1 MHYGIASFSWQEMI
15 RKTCGGRRETS
26 KISLYDAALGS
37 LNFEQRDS
45 SPDPEQTKY
54 AHTHILSLTAV
65 CNCFSL
71 SVTHLL
77 DVQVG
82 DQIIEI
88 NGESTRDMTHG
99 RAIELIKSGGRRV
112 RLLLKRGTGQVPE
125 YGKYRNFSPKQLSL
139 SSGSFL
145 NTLLTLR
152 LFFLHFLNVTLTLDN
167 TF

>member
-15 RKTCGGRRETS
+15 RKTCGGRCETS

-71 SVTHLL
+71 SVTHFLTSRSGTKSL
-77 DVQVG
+77 RSTERAPGTWPTAEPSSWSSLEAGAFVSSWRGVQG
-82 DQIIEI
+82 RSQ
-88 NGESTRDMTHG
+88 STVS
-99 RAIELIKSGGRRV
+99 I
-112 RLLLKRGTGQVPE
+112 GTSVQ
-125 YGKYRNFSPKQLSL
+125 S
-139 SSGSFL
+139 SFL
-145 NTLLTLR
+145 CLQDHFLTL
-152 LFFLHFLNVTLTLDN
+152 F
-167 TF
+167 